1 MIDED
6 IFKNYNVEKIFL
18 GESVFMSSKA
28 MTTLVESL
36 TKLPGVGAKTAAR
49 LAYHIVE
56 MKSADVEK
64 LAQAILNVKNETH
77 ACKICFNTIDKSR
90 EVCEICESK
99 KRNGK
104 IICVV
109 KDAKDLDAIER
120 AGFFEGKY
128 HVTGG
133 LISPLAGITQED
145 IHLRELINR
154 VAENE
159 IEEIIIA
166 FEPTVEGDA
175 TALFIARLLNPAG
188 VKVTKLARGLAVG
201 ADFAGTDSVTLAKA
215 IENRI
220 PV

>member
-1 MIDED
+1 
-6 IFKNYNVEKIFL
+6 
-18 GESVFMSSKA
+18 MSSKA

-56 MKSADVEK
+56 MKSSDVEK
-64 LAQAILNVKNETH
+64 LANAILNVKNETH

-99 KRNGK
+99 RRNGK

-120 AGFFEGKY
+120 AGFFDGKY

-154 VAENE
+154 VGENE

-188 VKVTKLARGLAVG
+188 VKVTKLARGLSVG

-215 IENRI
+215 IENRV

>member
-1 MIDED
+1 
-6 IFKNYNVEKIFL
+6 
-18 GESVFMSSKA
+18 MSSKA
-28 MTTLVESL
+28 MTALVESL
-36 TKLPGVGAKTAAR
+36 MKLPGVGSKTAAR

-56 MKSADVEK
+56 MKPDDVEN
-64 LAQAILNVKNETH
+64 LSAAIRNIKRDTH
-77 ACKICFNTIDKSR
+77 CCSVCFNTIDSDLD
-90 EVCEICESK
+90 VCEICASK

-120 AGFFEGKY
+120 AGFYTGKY

-145 IHLRELINR
+145 IRLRELVKR
-154 VAENE
+154 VGDDD
-159 IEEIIIA
+159 IEEVIIA

-175 TALFIARLLNPAG
+175 TSLFIARLLSPAG

-201 ADFAGTDSVTLAKA
+201 TDFSGTDSLTIAKA
-215 IENRI
+215 IENRV

>member
-1 MIDED
+1 MT
-6 IFKNYNVEKIFL
+6 
-18 GESVFMSSKA
+18 SKA

-36 TKLPGVGAKTAAR
+36 TKLPGVGAKTASR
-49 LAYHIVE
+49 LAYHIVA
-56 MKSADVEK
+56 MKPDDVEN
-64 LAQAILNVKNETH
+64 LATAIRNVKNETH
-77 ACKICFNTIDKSR
+77 ACKICFNTIDKDR
-90 EVCEICESK
+90 DICEICASD
-99 KRNGK
+99 KRDGK

-109 KDAKDLDAIER
+109 KDSKDLDAIER
-120 AGFFEGKY
+120 AGFFTGKY

-133 LISPLAGITQED
+133 LISPLAGVTQED
-145 IHLRELINR
+145 IRLRELIER
-154 VAENE
+154 VSEND

>member
-1 MIDED
+1 M
-6 IFKNYNVEKIFL
+6 
-18 GESVFMSSKA
+18 A
-28 MTTLVESL
+28 TLIESL

-56 MKSADVEK
+56 MKADDVENLAAAIRSVK
-64 LAQAILNVKNETH
+64 LDTH
-77 ACKICFNTIDKSR
+77 ACEICFNTIDAEKN
-90 EVCEICESK
+90 ICDICASD
-99 KRNGK
+99 KRDGK

-120 AGFFEGKY
+120 AGTFGGKY

-133 LISPLAGITQED
+133 LISPMAGVSQND
-145 IHLRELINR
+145 IHLRELIKR
-154 VAENE
+154 VNDDNV
-159 IEEIIIA
+159 EEVIIA

-175 TALFIARLLNPAG
+175 TSLFISRLLNPAG

-201 ADFAGTDSVTLAKA
+201 ADFAGTDSLTIAKA
-215 IENRI
+215 IENRV

>member
-1 MIDED
+1 
-6 IFKNYNVEKIFL
+6 
-18 GESVFMSSKA
+18 MSSKA
-28 MTTLVESL
+28 MATLIESL

-56 MKSADVEK
+56 MKPEDVENLAAAIRSVK
-64 LAQAILNVKNETH
+64 LDTH
-77 ACKICFNTIDKSR
+77 PCEICFNTVDADKT
-90 EVCEICESK
+90 ICDICASA
-99 KRNGK
+99 KRDGK
-104 IICVV
+104 IVCVV

-120 AGFFEGKY
+120 AGSFDGKY

-133 LISPLAGITQED
+133 LISPLAGVSQND
-145 IHLRELINR
+145 IHLRELIKR
-154 VAENE
+154 VSDDNVQEV
-159 IEEIIIA
+159 IIA

-175 TALFIARLLNPAG
+175 TALFISRLLNPAG

-201 ADFAGTDSVTLAKA
+201 ADFSGTDSLTIAKA

>member
-1 MIDED
+1 
-6 IFKNYNVEKIFL
+6 
-18 GESVFMSSKA
+18 MSSKA
-28 MTTLVESL
+28 MAALIESL

-56 MKSADVEK
+56 MKTEDVEN
-64 LAQAILNVKNETH
+64 LALAISNVKQATH
-77 ACKICFNTIDKSR
+77 ACAICFNTIDKGR
-90 EVCEICESK
+90 DICEICASD
-99 KRNGK
+99 KRDGK

-109 KDAKDLDAIER
+109 KDSKDLDAIER
-120 AGFFEGKY
+120 AGFFTGKY

-133 LISPLAGITQED
+133 LISPLAGVTQED
-145 IHLRELINR
+145 IRLRELIER
-154 VAENE
+154 VSEND

>member
-1 MIDED
+1 
-6 IFKNYNVEKIFL
+6 
-18 GESVFMSSKA
+18 MSSKA
-28 MTTLVESL
+28 MAALVESL

-49 LAYHIVE
+49 LAYHIAE
-56 MKSADVEK
+56 MKRDDVEDLAAAIRSVK
-64 LAQAILNVKNETH
+64 LNTH
-77 ACKICFNTIDKSR
+77 ACAVCFNTIDAEKT
-90 EVCEICESK
+90 VCDICASD
-99 KRNGK
+99 KRDGK

-120 AGFFEGKY
+120 AGTFDGKY

-133 LISPLAGITQED
+133 LISPLAGVSQND
-145 IHLRELINR
+145 IRLRELIQR
-154 VAENE
+154 VGDDKV
-159 IEEIIIA
+159 EEVIIA

-175 TALFIARLLNPAG
+175 TSLFISRLLNPAG

-201 ADFAGTDSVTLAKA
+201 ADFAGTDSLTLAKA

>member
-1 MIDED
+1 
-6 IFKNYNVEKIFL
+6 
-18 GESVFMSSKA
+18 MSSKA

-56 MKSADVEK
+56 MKSNDVEK
-64 LAQAILNVKNETH
+64 LANAILNVKNETH

-99 KRNGK
+99 RRNGK

-120 AGFFEGKY
+120 AGFFDGKY

-154 VAENE
+154 VGENE